1 MPPSP
6 RTRPLQRRKRIP
18 CRVFRAVF
26 RRDTIQGDIIQ
37 EFDLRIELGAAARDD
52 LVEILALPQ
61 FGDSDGPVFH
71 RRR

>member
-1 MPPSP
+1 
-6 RTRPLQRRKRIP
+6 
-18 CRVFRAVF
+18 VF